1 MRDVIVIALLVVG
14 FATFVTAHV
23 ALAWRLTRRSR
34 PRWRGPL
41 AFFVPPL
48 APLWGFREGF
58 RRNASIWCLAVG
70 VYVVALLIGKFGS

>member
-1 MRDVIVIALLVVG
+1 MRDVIVLALLIIG

-23 ALAWRLTRRSR
+23 ALSLRLVRRAR
-34 PRWRGPL
+34 PRWRGVV

-58 RRNASIWCLAVG
+58 RRNASIWCLALG
-70 VYVVALLIGKFGS
+70 VYAIALLIGKFGA